1 MTSQSGGV
9 TSITANNSQPFLF
22 AVSMDSTKKKI
33 KIQAKNKHQSTEQ
46 YYSEFIEDNLKKIG
60 FHSSIKGFYNRL
72 KMAIESRS
80 PNELKAYY
88 SIKSSS
94 LRLIL
99 EEISKFD
106 DESTKW
112 TLSLKRKRIERV
124 TDDSLTAGQH
134 STTPNGAGG
143 GQIDFVVKQ
152 FKAKFASEKEERLK
166 LEERIHA
173 LEELCSKLTRK
184 VVKVTADLKKER
196 ERAKDANHSD
206 DVLGSPK
213 SKV

>member
-1 MTSQSGGV
+1 
-9 TSITANNSQPFLF
+9 
-22 AVSMDSTKKKI
+22 MDSTKKKI
-33 KIQAKNKHQSTEQ
+33 KIQAKNKHQSDEQ
-46 YYSEFIEDNLKKIG
+46 YYSEYTEDNLKKIG
-60 FHSSIKGFYNRL
+60 FHSSLKGFYNRL

-112 TLSLKRKRIERV
+112 PLSLKRKRIERV
-124 TDDSLTAGQH
+124 TDDATDAGH
-134 STTPNGAGG
+134 STTPNGADGAAL
-143 GQIDFVVKQ
+143 QKIDFVVKQ
-152 FKAKFASEKEERLK
+152 FKQKFAAEKEERLK
-166 LEERIHA
+166 LEERIHV

-184 VVKVTADLKKER
+184 LVKVTGDLKKER
-196 ERAKDANHSD
+196 AAKESND
-206 DVLGSPK
+206 DPLGTPK
-213 SKV
+213 YKVQCL